1 MDAGTLEPFEIVFS
15 EQQRAWA
22 VRAEQNTAPESVTA
36 ALNLPHPANVFVLS
50 SGAGEM
56 SAIAQQRLQTLFAAL
71 AVFLAAQGVTVLD
84 GGTASGGMALLG
96 RSLAK
101 TIHPT
106 PYIGVL
112 PAHAPVDD
120 DRSGEEILEP
130 HHTHFVL
137 VEQDEWGSEVPL
149 MSSLADFLARGA
161 ASLTLLVN
169 GGSIALKDVLQSVAA
184 FRPVMVVAGSG
195 RLADEIA
202 VAARYPAL
210 PARDAVRR
218 IVQSGM
224 VSLFDLTLPPAELL
238 SMVASIFSG
247 RERRRL

>member
-1 MDAGTLEPFEIVFS
+1 VEPFEIVFS
-15 EQQRAWA
+15 EQNRAWA
-22 VRAEQNTAPESVTA
+22 VRAAETGSPADIAA
-36 ALNLPHPANVFVLS
+36 ALTLSHPANVFVLS
-50 SGAGEM
+50 SGAGDM
-56 SAIAQQRLQTLFAAL
+56 SAGVQERLQALFAAL
-71 AVFLAAQGVTVLD
+71 AIFLAQQGVTVLD
-84 GGTASGGMALLG
+84 GGTAAGGMALLG

-101 TIHPT
+101 TIHPA

-112 PAHAPVDD
+112 PAHAPVND

-137 VEQDEWGSEVPL
+137 LEQDKWGSEVPL

-161 ASLTLLVN
+161 ASLTVLVN
-169 GGSIALKDVLQSVAA
+169 GGGIALKDVSQSVAA

-202 VAARYPAL
+202 VAARRPAL

-218 IVQSGM
+218 IVQSGL
-224 VSLFDLTLPPAELL
+224 VSLFDLAHPPAELL

-247 RERRRL
+247 RERRCP

>member
-1 MDAGTLEPFEIVFS
+1 MEPFEIVFS
-15 EQQRAWA
+15 EQNRAWA
-22 VRAEQNTAPESVTA
+22 VRADETGTPADIVT
-36 ALNLPHPANVFVLS
+36 ALNLPHPTNVFVLS

-56 SAIAQQRLQTLFAAL
+56 SAAAQQQLQLLFAAL
-71 AVFLAAQGVTVLD
+71 ATFLAQRGITVLD
-84 GGTASGGMALLG
+84 GGTAAGGMALLG

-101 TIHPT
+101 TIHPS
-106 PYIGVL
+106 PYVGVL
-112 PAHAPVDD
+112 PAYAPVDD

-137 VEQDEWGSEVPL
+137 LEQDEWGSEVPL
-149 MSSLADFLARGA
+149 MSALANFLAHGA

-169 GGSIALKDVLQSVAA
+169 GGGIALKDVAQSVAA

-202 VAARYPAL
+202 LAARYPAL
-210 PARDAVRR
+210 PARDTIRR

-224 VSLFDLTLPPAELL
+224 VSLFDLAHPPAELL